1 MNHVLIGDLSLQS
14 GSATNKPGG
23 AAQISSHNKATPYKL
38 KLVDKHQLHELEFE
52 KTVRE
57 KLDHIP
63 VVFVEEDEA
72 EESGDESEEEDFF
85 NEQEIEG
92 LIL

>member
-23 AAQISSHNKATPYKL
+23 AAQISSHNRATPYKL
-38 KLVDKHQLHELEFE
+38 KLVDKHQLKELSFE

-63 VVFVEEDEA
+63 VVFVEEDG
-72 EESGDESEEEDFF
+72 EESESESEDEECF

-92 LIL
+92 LII